1 MKRFWIAGAFAL
13 LIGGPALAADLPPP
27 PGPMPRAPATYV
39 PAALPY
45 YNWGGVYIG
54 INGGGSFGTFSPGA
68 AVGGGSFSTT
78 GFLVGPTVGFNY
90 QTGAFVF
97 GIEGDWDYSSAN
109 GSIPRGAGTFK
120 NTWLATARGRVGY
133 AWDRVLLFATGG
145 GAFENA
151 QIPGSSTTALGW
163 TVGGGLE
170 FAFAQNWTAKAEYL
184 FVDLPSVSLTAGG
197 IGGFSSKETQ
207 NIVRAGVNYKF
218 NF

>member
-13 LIGGPALAADLPPP
+13 LVGGPALAADLPPP
-27 PGPMPRAPATYV
+27 PGPAPRAPATYV
-39 PAALPY
+39 PAPVPY
-45 YNWGGVYIG
+45 YNWGGVYLG
-54 INGGGSFGTFSPGA
+54 INGGAAFGNISPPA
-68 AVGGGSFSTT
+68 PITGGNDT
-78 GFLVGPTVGFNY
+78 GFIVGPTLGFNY

-97 GIEGDWDYSSAN
+97 GLEGDWDYSSLS
-109 GSIPRGAGTFK
+109 GTTSGGTFK
-120 NTWLATARGRVGY
+120 SNWLATARGRAGY
-133 AWDRVLLFATGG
+133 AWNRVLLYATGG
-145 GAFENA
+145 GAFANA

-184 FVDLPSVSLTAGG
+184 FVDFPTVSLAAVNSTAT
-197 IGGFSSKETQ
+197 E